1 MTTRESFGRYRL
13 EVRTHGTV
21 RFDAQPTNSRHK
33 HDFVEICLVLSGSG
47 RYIHGTGEY
56 PLHPGDV
63 FTADPGV
70 IHEISS
76 HATRDLELWFLTLS
90 LQAFDGRVPTLEDAI
105 IERYLE
111 KHRTLAS
118 GQAALGRYLPLIDD
132 NFSGLERV
140 AAGMAALFMALGMM
154 QALAGPPSVGVDEL
168 ETTDPVDLAIRYME
182 RNMSRPLGVEELAD
196 AVGLSPRTLRRRF
209 TARLGVGIA
218 EEMNHRRMRRAAD
231 LLLMGFGA
239 SEAGQRVGID
249 APAQFTRA
257 FRRAMGVS
265 PKAFQASYV
274 AGAPGRTTRPE
285 GESALPEHED
295 RFDPGL

>member
-1 MTTRESFGRYRL
+1 MTIRESFGRYRL

-21 RFDAQPTNSRHK
+21 RFDAQPTNSRHQ
-33 HDFVEICLVLSGSG
+33 HDFTEICLVTSGAG
-47 RYIHGTGEY
+47 RYVHGTGEY
-56 PLHPGDV
+56 LLHPGDV

-90 LQAFDGRVPTLEDAI
+90 VHPFDGRAPTIEDAV
-105 IERYLE
+105 IERYE
-111 KHRTLAS
+111 ERHRTHAS
-118 GQAALGRYLPLIDD
+118 GQSALGRYLPLIVE
-132 NFSGLERV
+132 NSSGLERAAAGV
-140 AAGMAALFMALGMM
+140 AAKFMALGMM
-154 QALAGPPSVGVDEL
+154 QALAGAPTMGVDVT
-168 ETTDPVDLAIRYME
+168 ETADPVEQAIAYME
-182 RNMSRPLGVEELAD
+182 RNMSRQLGVEELAD

-209 TARLGVGIA
+209 VARLGVGIA

-231 LLLMGFGA
+231 LLLMGFGV

-265 PKAFQASYV
+265 PKAFQSGYGSNAY
-274 AGAPGRTTRPE
+274 GRTTRPE
-285 GESALPEHED
+285 FESAFPQHED
-295 RFDPGL
+295 HFDTSL